1 MGETDLG
8 QALEYQSDDNDNSN
22 RDQEIDATKDDLV
35 NSIDE
40 DIANTAH
47 LMDDAD
53 ESDEEQAFDDWTE
66 TISDSGGST
75 RDIAPVLIN
84 SALQESQKT
93 LKLLNKLHDHH
104 GIFDG
109 LCKDMRLSG
118 HMKQH
123 KNHD

>member
-1 MGETDLG
+1 
-8 QALEYQSDDNDNSN
+8 
-22 RDQEIDATKDDLV
+22 
-35 NSIDE
+35 
-40 DIANTAH
+40 
-47 LMDDAD
+47 MDDAE
-53 ESDEEQAFDDWTE
+53 ESDEERAFDNWTE

-84 SALQESQKT
+84 SALQKSQKN
-93 LKLLNKLHDHH
+93 LKLLNKLNDHH
-104 GIFDG
+104 DIFDG